1 MDLSSC
7 TRIHESRCSRKRSPT
22 SRFSL
27 VERALGLDGISA
39 GHKPASRHKGGF
51 DLQTV
56 STVSACSSDAMAR
69 QFVL

>member
-1 MDLSSC
+1 MRVSVLG
-7 TRIHESRCSRKRSPT
+7 EGAQP
-22 SRFSL
+22 RFFPS

>member
-22 SRFSL
+22 LHVSL

-51 DLQTV
+51 DFKTV
-56 STVSACSSDAMAR
+56 SMVSACSSDAMAHR
-69 QFVL
+69 FVL